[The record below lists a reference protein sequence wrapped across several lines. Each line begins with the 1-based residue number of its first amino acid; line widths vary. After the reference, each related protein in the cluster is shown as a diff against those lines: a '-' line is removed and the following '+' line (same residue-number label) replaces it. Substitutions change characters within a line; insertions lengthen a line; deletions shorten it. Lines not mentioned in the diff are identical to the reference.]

1 MNTENKKKS
10 SLGLFAR
17 LFGNRKTAE
26 NDAFNVEEIVSP
38 GRQALNNFFERK
50 FLKP

>member
-17 LFGNRKTAE
+17 LFGNKKAAE

-38 GRQALNNFFERK
+38 GRQALNNF
-50 FLKP
+50 LKEN